1 MSVLTPPR
9 SAQSQPPSGRKSGRA
24 PGAGKNFSDWANRH
38 RKWLFAA
45 PAMIFVGVL
54 IIFPLA
60 WTLYLSLT
68 DSQGSVRA
76 ASEFVGLEN
85 YLTVLSD
92 VERFWPAVGR
102 TLTFTGVALVC
113 EVVLGMCIA
122 LLLWRPFRGE
132 KWVRVAILLPLV
144 ATPVAVGM
152 MWRLIFDPNIGFV
165 NQLLG
170 MVGIPP
176 QPWLSGQDTALGTT
190 IFMDVWQWTPMV
202 VLILL
207 AGLTS
212 LSEEPD
218 EAARMDGAN
227 AFQRFFFITLPLM
240 MPTLIVAI
248 LLRGIDALKTF
259 DILYATKGKGG
270 GSFHEVETLNV
281 YAYGLS
287 FDYNQYGLSS
297 AVLILF
303 FMIIIGSMWLLTM
316 RKKAVSK

>member
-9 SAQSQPPSGRKSGRA
+9 SAQSQPPSGRKAARTPSAR
-24 PGAGKNFSDWANRH
+24 KDFSAWANRH

-54 IIFPLA
+54 IVFPLA

-102 TLTFTGVALVC
+102 TLSFTGVALIC
-113 EVVLGMCIA
+113 EVVLGMGIA

-152 MWRLIFDPNIGFV
+152 MWRLIFDPNIGMANRV
-165 NQLLG
+165 LG
-170 MVGIPP
+170 WFGLGPW
-176 QPWLSGQDTALGTT
+176 PWLAGEHSALPTT
-190 IFMDVWQWTPMV
+190 MFIDIWQWTPMI

-207 AGLTS
+207 AGLKS
-212 LSEEPD
+212 LSDEP
-218 EAARMDGAN
+218 
-227 AFQRFFFITLPLM
+227 Q
-240 MPTLIVAI
+240 
-248 LLRGIDALKTF
+248 
-259 DILYATKGKGG
+259 
-270 GSFHEVETLNV
+270 
-281 YAYGLS
+281 
-287 FDYNQYGLSS
+287 
-297 AVLILF
+297 
-303 FMIIIGSMWLLTM
+303 
-316 RKKAVSK
+316 

>member
-1 MSVLTPPR
+1 MSVLTPAR
-9 SAQSQPPSGRKSGRA
+9 TSGRTVSAQE
-24 PGAGKNFSDWANRH
+24 NFSAWANRH

-76 ASEFVGLEN
+76 ASDFVGFEN
-85 YLTVLSD
+85 YATVLTD
-92 VERFWPAVGR
+92 TERFWPAVGR
-102 TLTFTGVALVC
+102 TLSFTLVALGC
-113 EVVLGMCIA
+113 EIILGMGIA

-152 MWRLIFDPNIGFV
+152 MWRLIFDPNIGFA

-170 MVGIPP
+170 LVGIPP
-176 QPWLSGQDTALGTT
+176 QPWLSGQDSALPTT

-207 AGLTS
+207 AGLTA
-212 LSEEPD
+212 LSDEPD

-227 AFQRFFFITLPLM
+227 AFQRFFYVTLPLM
-240 MPTLIVAI
+240 MPTVIAAI

>member
-1 MSVLTPPR
+1 MSVTNAPRRAAAR
-9 SAQSQPPSGRKSGRA
+9 SASRP
-24 PGAGKNFSDWANRH
+24 PGAQGNFSAWSNRH

-54 IIFPLA
+54 IVFPLA

-68 DSQGSVRA
+68 DSEGSVRA
-76 ASEFVGLEN
+76 ATDFIGLEN
-85 YLTVLSD
+85 YLTVLTD
-92 VERFWPAVGR
+92 TERFWPAVGR
-102 TLTFTGVALVC
+102 TLLFTGVALVC
-113 EVVLGMCIA
+113 EVVLGMCVA

-152 MWRLIFDPNIGFV
+152 MWRLIFDPNIGFA

-170 MVGIPP
+170 FIGIPP

-212 LSEEPD
+212 LSDEPD
-218 EAARMDGAN
+218 EAARVDGAN
-227 AFQRFFFITLPLM
+227 AFQRFFYITLPLM
-240 MPTLIVAI
+240 MPTVIVAI